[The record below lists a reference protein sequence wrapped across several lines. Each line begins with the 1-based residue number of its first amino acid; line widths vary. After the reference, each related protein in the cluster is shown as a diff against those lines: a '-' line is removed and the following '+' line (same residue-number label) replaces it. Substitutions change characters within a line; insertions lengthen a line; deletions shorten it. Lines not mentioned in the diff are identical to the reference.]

1 MAVIKVHKQRQSR
14 TLTHHKVPSKNKL
27 GIFQHVRNQG
37 RETRFGKSEFKTY
50 YFGGIPWDACTYREI
65 TIPPYKKPYWGT
77 GTSGNA
83 PWAGVLLDNGYS
95 FDRNATRLH
104 VINSNFGGRG
114 GNNEGNL
121 HPGSQLLNKRHLDYA
136 EDRFKRLLNNPMH
149 NNRFLKYNCRF
160 EWTLP
165 HSGKHIPDPTTLVQI
180 SSEDDAGLTYKYLNI
195 EVPKGNG
202 MIATANFDRAN
213 ISDGDEKLRNSKFR

>member
-136 EDRFKRLLNNPMH
+136 ENKFKRLLDNPQYSGCY
-149 NNRFLKYNCRF
+149 LKYNCKF
-160 EWTLP
+160 TWDLP
-165 HSGKHIPDPTTLVQI
+165 HSIGFVPDPTINVGI
-180 SSEDDAGLTYKYLNI
+180 GKEDVANHKYKYI
-195 EVPKGNG
+195 KIKVPKGAG
-202 MIATANFDRAN
+202 MQ
-213 ISDGDEKLRNSKFR
+213 KVK